1 MLISHNESNRS
12 WSEVRASCAS
22 VVRELRTRGVDGS
35 HRVLL
40 SSANSAASVLTTF
53 ALMEMGVSVGLV
65 DRGVTPNQFA
75 RLVAEANADFFV
87 SDHPETAPAFE
98 KPDAPWIPLHE
109 LEAAADG
116 TAEDAAELSF
126 DRWAQRSDALV
137 VWTSGSL
144 GRPKGIVR
152 SGSSVL
158 ANVSRTQDRMRYTE
172 SDVLLPL
179 LPFTHQYGLS
189 ILLLWWQ
196 AKAGLVLLPSRRT
209 DLALEAIVDR
219 GVTVVD
225 SVPAVYEGM
234 LRLLDRG
241 RTGTALLESVR
252 MWCVGGEPLQ
262 DDLQRRFTDRM
273 GKPLLDGYGSS
284 EAGNIALASPDNP
297 YHCGRPLSGI
307 KVTVVDDEDRPLPA
321 GQVGEVIV
329 HTPDIMVGMLEP
341 GGRVR
346 ESQRTVHRTQDL
358 GFLDEDGNLRVLGRK
373 AAVHRFGNTLYPDA
387 ITAKASE
394 CGRPVRV
401 VPVENGRFGTD
412 LVFVVADPEERPAAH
427 WRRVFA
433 ELVAE
438 YEQPNKVL
446 VVAEFPEHTNGKANL
461 TALRYMA
468 QAALRNRSSD
478 ESGGAGRS
486 GEAKKADADAGKP
499 AGPAIPFADRITVLQ
514 DVARLLSERRTE
526 ILGILTEVCNH
537 RTAVDE
543 IDASIE
549 ALEGAVAEVS
559 RHSPPAARQ
568 TAVLMPSNI
577 PLYGYILYVVIPSLY
592 SQKIVFRPSRMIDAQ
607 TRALHKLIGTVHD
620 LPVVLDD
627 SGQREFMDN
636 VGKKSDVVVFT
647 GSYEN
652 AESIREQ
659 LPPETVFCFFGQGI
673 NPFVVG
679 ADADLNRAVD
689 GLIKVRMLNS
699 GQDCFGPDVVFV
711 HTSVSAQFCNLL
723 ARRVDALRHGTPD
736 DASADYSAMFYDE
749 AFESTLDYL
758 RSKREFVAA
767 GGHIDFIDRH
777 VRPTVLIH
785 PTDTLFL
792 PPEMF
797 APVFNVV
804 PFSSEEWLGDVLR
817 HPYYAERA
825 MAASVFG
832 SMPDTVEALRD
843 RHMVS
848 VDQTLID
855 IEDGNKPFG
864 GRGIRANYIAVG
876 RKRHTE
882 PLLLSKA
889 VADYLPGKP

>member
-1 MLISHNESNRS
+1 MLISRNESSRS
-12 WSEVRASCAS
+12 WREVRIACAS
-22 VVRELRTRGVDGS
+22 VIRDLQARGVDDS

-40 SSANSAASVLTTF
+40 SSANSAASVLATF
-53 ALMEMGVSVGLV
+53 ALMELGVSVGLV

-75 RLVAEANADFFV
+75 RLVEEADADFFV
-87 SDHPETAPAFE
+87 SDHEESVPAFE
-98 KPDAPWIPLHE
+98 GLDAHWIPLRE
-109 LEAAADG
+109 LDEAAQR
-116 TAEDAAELSF
+116 DAGEPAELSF
-126 DRWAQRSDALV
+126 DRWARRSDALI

-158 ANVSRTQDRMRYTE
+158 ANVSRTQDRMKYTE

-196 AKAGLVLLPSRRT
+196 AKASLALLPSRRT
-209 DLALEAIVDR
+209 DLALEAIVDL

-225 SVPAVYEGM
+225 SVPAVYEGI

-241 RTGTALLESVR
+241 HTSTTLLESVR

-262 DDLQRRFTDRM
+262 DDLLRRFTEQM

-284 EAGNIALASPDNP
+284 EAGNIALAAPGNP
-297 YHCGRPLSGI
+297 LLCGRPLAGI
-307 KVTVVDDEDRPLPA
+307 TVTVVDDEDRPLSA
-321 GQVGEVIV
+321 GEVGEVIV

-346 ESQRTVHRTQDL
+346 ESQRAVHRTQDL
-358 GFLDEDGNLRVLGRK
+358 GFLDANGNLRVLGRK

-401 VPVENGRFGTD
+401 IPVENGRYGTD
-412 LVFVVADPEERPAAH
+412 LVFVVADPDERPAAH

-433 ELVAE
+433 DLVAE
-438 YEQPNKVL
+438 FEQPNKVL
-446 VVAEFPEHTNGKANL
+446 VVKQFPEHTNGKANL

-468 QAALRNRSSD
+468 QAALRSRP
-478 ESGGAGRS
+478 EKTA
-486 GEAKKADADAGKP
+486 AQPTAAKP
-499 AGPAIPFADRITVLQ
+499 AEQAIPFGDRITVLQ
-514 DVARLLSERRTE
+514 DVARLLSERRSE

-537 RTAVDE
+537 RTATDE

-559 RHSPPAARQ
+559 RYGPQAVGQ
-568 TAVLMPSNI
+568 TGVLMPSNI

-592 SQKIVFRPSRMIDAQ
+592 SQKVVFRPSRMIDAQ
-607 TRALHKLIGTVHD
+607 TRALHKLIGTVHE
-620 LPVVLDD
+620 LPLVLDD
-627 SGQREFMDN
+627 SGQREFMEN
-636 VGKKSDVVVFT
+636 VGTKSDVLVFT

-652 AESIREQ
+652 AETIREQ
-659 LPPETVFCFFGQGI
+659 LPRDTVFCFFGQGI

-679 ADADLNRAVD
+679 ADADLGKAVD
-689 GLIKVRMLNS
+689 GLVKVRMLNS

-723 ARRVDALRHGTPD
+723 SRRVEALRLGTPH
-736 DASADYSAMFYDE
+736 DATADYSAMFYDE
-749 AFESTLDYL
+749 AFASTLDYL
-758 RSKREFVAA
+758 CEKREFIAA
-767 GGHIDFIDRH
+767 GGRIDVVDRH

-785 PTDTLFL
+785 PTDDPFL

-804 PFSSEEWLGDVLR
+804 PYSSEEWLNELLR

-825 MAASVFG
+825 MAATVFG
-832 SMPDTVEALRD
+832 SLPDTVGALRE

-848 VDQTLID
+848 VDETLID
-855 IEDGNKPFG
+855 IESGNHPFG
-864 GRGIRANYIAVG
+864 GRGIRANYISVG

-889 VADYLPGKP
+889 VADHLPGKS

>member
-1 MLISHNESNRS
+1 MLISRNEGSRS
-12 WSEVRASCAS
+12 WREVRASCAG
-22 VVRELRTRGVDGS
+22 VARELRARGVDGS

-40 SSANSAASVLTTF
+40 SATNSTASVLTTF
-53 ALMEMGVSVGLV
+53 ALMELGVSVGLV

-75 RLVAEANADFFV
+75 RLVEEANADFFV
-87 SDHPETAPAFE
+87 SDHEAEQAAFTRL
-98 KPDAPWIPLHE
+98 DATWIPLKA
-109 LEAAADG
+109 LDDAAAHPTD
-116 TAEDAAELSF
+116 EVSELSF
-126 DRWAQRSDALV
+126 DRWAGRADALI

-144 GRPKGIVR
+144 GRPKGVVR
-152 SGSSVL
+152 SGGSVL
-158 ANVSRTQDRMRYTE
+158 ANVQRTQDRMRYTE
-172 SDVLLPL
+172 DDVLLPL

-196 AKAGLVLLPSRRT
+196 AKASLVLLPSRRT
-209 DLALEAIVDR
+209 DLALEAVVDL

-225 SVPAVYEGM
+225 SVPAVYEGV

-241 RTGTALLESVR
+241 RTSTSLLESVR

-262 DDLQRRFTDRM
+262 DDLQRRFTETL

-284 EAGNIALASPDNP
+284 EAGNIALASADNP
-297 YHCGRPLSGI
+297 YHCGRALDGI
-307 KVTVVDDEDRPLPA
+307 TVTVVDDEGRPLPA
-321 GQVGEVIV
+321 GEVGEVVV
-329 HTPDIMVGMLEP
+329 HTPDLMVGMLEP

-346 ESQRTVHRTQDL
+346 EHQRTVHRTQDL
-358 GFLDEDGNLRVLGRK
+358 GRLDEDGNLRVLGRK

-412 LVFVVADPEERPAAH
+412 LVFVVADPEGQPAAH

-433 ELVAE
+433 GLVAE

-446 VVAEFPEHTNGKANL
+446 VVPEFPEHTNGKANL

-468 QAALRNRSSD
+468 QAALRK
-478 ESGGAGRS
+478 GAEQP
-486 GEAKKADADAGKP
+486 GEKAKEAAST
-499 AGPAIPFADRITVLQ
+499 GPAIPFADRITVLQ
-514 DVARLLSERRTE
+514 DVARLLSERRAE
-526 ILGILTEVCNH
+526 VLNILTEVSHH
-537 RTAVDE
+537 RTAADE

-568 TAVLMPSNI
+568 IAVLMPSNI

-592 SQKIVFRPSRMIDAQ
+592 GQRIVFRPSRMIDAQ
-607 TRALHKLIGTVHD
+607 TRALHKLLSTVHS
-620 LPVVLDD
+620 LPLELDG
-627 SGQREFMDN
+627 SGQREFLDN
-636 VGKKSDVVVFT
+636 VGKKSDVLVFT

-652 AESIREQ
+652 AEQIREQ
-659 LPPETVFCFFGQGI
+659 LPRETVFCFFGQGI

-679 ADADLNRAVD
+679 TDADLNRAVD
-689 GLIKVRMLNS
+689 GLIRVRMLNS
-699 GQDCFGPDVVFV
+699 GQDCFGPDVAFV

-723 ARRVDALRHGTPD
+723 TRRVEALRHGSPH
-736 DASADYSAMFYDE
+736 DATADYSGMFYEE
-749 AFESTLDYL
+749 AFDATLNYL
-758 RSKREFVAA
+758 REKREFVAA
-767 GGHIDFIDRH
+767 GGRIDFVDRH

-785 PTDTLFL
+785 PTDSQFL

-804 PFSSEEWLGDVLR
+804 PFSSAEELAELLR

-832 SMPDTVEALRD
+832 SLPGIVESLRE

-848 VDQTLID
+848 VDETLIE

-864 GRGIRANYIAVG
+864 GRGIRANYVCVD
-876 RKRHTE
+876 RKRHAE

-889 VADYLPGKP
+889 VADHLPGKS

>member
-1 MLISHNESNRS
+1 MLISRNEGNRS
-12 WSEVRASCAS
+12 WREVRASCAS
-22 VVRELRTRGVDGS
+22 VTRALRSRGVDGD

-40 SSANSAASVLTTF
+40 SAANSTASVLTTL
-53 ALMEMGVSVGLV
+53 ALMDMGVSVGLV

-75 RLVAEANADFFV
+75 RLVEEANADFFI
-87 SDHPETAPAFE
+87 SDHEEQAPAFA
-98 KPDAPWIPLHE
+98 KLDAPWIPLQE
-109 LEAAADG
+109 LGTAAD
-116 TAEDAAELSF
+116 EDGEPAELSF
-126 DRWAQRSDALV
+126 DRWARRPDALI

-144 GRPKGIVR
+144 GRPKGVVR

-158 ANVSRTQDRMRYTE
+158 ANVSRTQDRMKYTE

-209 DLALEAIVDR
+209 DLALEAVVDL

-225 SVPAVYEGM
+225 SVPAVYEGI

-241 RTGTALLESVR
+241 RASTALLESVR

-262 DDLQRRFTDRM
+262 DDLQRRFTERL

-284 EAGNIALASPDNP
+284 EAGNIALAAPDNP
-297 YHCGRPLSGI
+297 HHCGRPLDGI
-307 KVTVVDDEDRPLPA
+307 TVTVVDEEDRPLPA

-329 HTPDIMVGMLEP
+329 HTPDLMVGMLEP

-346 ESQRTVHRTQDL
+346 ENQRTVHRTQDL
-358 GFLDEDGNLRVLGRK
+358 GFLDEHGNLRILGRK

-433 ELVAE
+433 GLVAE

-446 VVAEFPEHTNGKANL
+446 VVSEFPEHTNGKANL
-461 TALRYMA
+461 TALGYMA
-468 QAALRNRSSD
+468 QAALR
-478 ESGGAGRS
+478 SGRAE
-486 GEAKKADADAGKP
+486 EAKEAEAAERAAKP
-499 AGPAIPFADRITVLQ
+499 AGPAVPFTDRITVLQ
-514 DVARLLSERRTE
+514 DVARLLAERRPE
-526 ILGILTEVCNH
+526 VLRILTEVSNH
-537 RTAVDE
+537 RTAADE

-559 RHSPPAARQ
+559 RYRPPAAGQ
-568 TAVLMPSNI
+568 IGVLMPSNI

-592 SQKIVFRPSRMIDAQ
+592 SRRIVFRPSRMIDSQ
-607 TRALHKLIGTVHD
+607 TRALHKLISTVHD
-620 LPVVLDD
+620 LPLVLDD
-627 SGQREFMDN
+627 SGQREFLDN
-636 VGKKSDVVVFT
+636 VGKKSDVLVFT

-652 AESIREQ
+652 AETIREQ
-659 LPPETVFCFFGQGI
+659 LPRETVFCFFGQGI
-673 NPFVVG
+673 NPYVVG

-689 GLIKVRMLNS
+689 GLIRVRMLNS
-699 GQDCFGPDVVFV
+699 GQDCFGPDAVFV

-723 ARRVDALRHGTPD
+723 SRRVEALRLGAPYDST
-736 DASADYSAMFYDE
+736 ADYSAMFYDE
-749 AFESTLDYL
+749 AFETTLDYL
-758 RSKREFVAA
+758 RGKREFVAA
-767 GGHIDFIDRH
+767 GGRIDFVDRH

-804 PFSSEEWLGDVLR
+804 PFSSEDWLNEVLR

-832 SMPDTVEALRD
+832 SLPKTVEALRE

-848 VDQTLID
+848 VDETLID

-864 GRGIRANYIAVG
+864 GRGIRANYIAVD

-889 VADYLPGKP
+889 VADYLPGRS

>member
-1 MLISHNESNRS
+1 MCSRVLISRNESDRS
-12 WSEVRASCAS
+12 WREVRAACAS
-22 VVRELRTRGVDGS
+22 VVQELRARGVDDS

-40 SSANSAASVLTTF
+40 SSANSAASVLATF
-53 ALMEMGVSVGLV
+53 ALMEIGVSVGLV

-75 RLVAEANADFFV
+75 RLVAEADADFFV
-87 SDHPETAPAFE
+87 SDHEEPAAAFE
-98 KPDAPWIPLHE
+98 KLDARWVPLQA
-109 LEAAADG
+109 LATAAEHSEG
-116 TAEDAAELSF
+116 EPAELSF
-126 DRWAQRSDALV
+126 ERWAQRSDALI

-158 ANVSRTQDRMRYTE
+158 ANVSRTQDRMQYTE
-172 SDVLLPL
+172 ADVLLPL

-196 AKAGLVLLPSRRT
+196 AKASLVLLPSRRT
-209 DLALEAIVDR
+209 DLALDAIVDL

-225 SVPAVYEGM
+225 SVPAVYEGV
-234 LRLLDRG
+234 LRLLGRG
-241 RTGTALLESVR
+241 HTSTTLLESVR
-252 MWCVGGEPLQ
+252 MWCVGGEPMQ
-262 DDLQRRFTDRM
+262 DDLLRRFTEQL

-284 EAGNIALASPDNP
+284 EAGNIALAAPGNP
-297 YHCGRPLSGI
+297 VRCGRPLPGI
-307 KVTVVDDEDRPLPA
+307 TVTVVDDEDRPLPA
-321 GQVGEVIV
+321 GEVGEVIV
-329 HTPDIMVGMLEP
+329 HSPDLMVGMLEP

-346 ESQRTVHRTQDL
+346 ETQRTVHRTQDL

-401 VPVENGRFGTD
+401 VPVENGRYGTD

-433 ELVAE
+433 DLVAE
-438 YEQPNKVL
+438 FEQPNKVL
-446 VVAEFPEHTNGKANL
+446 VVPEFPEHTNGKANL
-461 TALRYMA
+461 TALGYMA
-468 QAALRNRSSD
+468 QAALRNREQKAEAD
-478 ESGGAGRS
+478 RS
-486 GEAKKADADAGKP
+486 APKP
-499 AGPAIPFADRITVLQ
+499 TGPAIPFGDRITVLQ

-537 RTAVDE
+537 RTATDE

-549 ALEGAVAEVS
+549 ALEGAVAEVARYGPQAS
-559 RHSPPAARQ
+559 RLTS
-568 TAVLMPSNI
+568 VLMPSNI

-592 SQKIVFRPSRMIDAQ
+592 SEKIVFRPSRMIDHQ
-607 TRALHKLIGTVHD
+607 TRALHKLIATVHD
-620 LPVVLDD
+620 LPLVLDD

-636 VGKKSDVVVFT
+636 VGKKSDVLVFT

-652 AESIREQ
+652 AETIREQ
-659 LPPETVFCFFGQGI
+659 LPQETVFCFFGQGI
-673 NPFVVG
+673 NPYIVG
-679 ADADLNRAVD
+679 ADAHLNRAVD

-723 ARRVDALRHGTPD
+723 TRRVEALRHGAPS
-736 DASADYSAMFYDE
+736 DATADYSALFYDE

-767 GGHIDFIDRH
+767 GGRIDFVDRH

-785 PTDTLFL
+785 PTDTQFL

-804 PFSSEEWLGDVLR
+804 PYSSQEWLNELLR

-832 SMPDTVEALRD
+832 SLPDTVEVLRE

-848 VDQTLID
+848 VGETLIE
-855 IEDGNKPFG
+855 IENGNKPFG
-864 GRGIRANYIAVG
+864 GRGIRANYVSVG

-882 PLLLSKA
+882 PLLLSKV
-889 VADYLPGKP
+889 VASYLPGKS

>member
-1 MLISHNESNRS
+1 MCLLVLISQKESSRS
-12 WSEVRASCAS
+12 WHEVRVACAG
-22 VVRELRTRGVDGS
+22 VIRELEARGVDDS

-40 SSANSAASVLTTF
+40 SSVNSATSVLATF

-75 RLVAEANADFFV
+75 RLVEEADADFFV
-87 SDHPETAPAFE
+87 SDHEETHPAFD
-98 KPDAPWIPLHE
+98 KLDARWIPLRE
-109 LEAAADG
+109 L
-116 TAEDAAELSF
+116 DAATQRDGDEPADLSF
-126 DRWAQRSDALV
+126 DRWARRTDALI

-144 GRPKGIVR
+144 GRPKGVVR

-158 ANVSRTQDRMRYTE
+158 ANVSRTQDRMKYTE
-172 SDVLLPL
+172 SDVLMPL

-196 AKAGLVLLPSRRT
+196 AKASLVLLPSRRT
-209 DLALEAIVDR
+209 DLALEAVVDL

-225 SVPAVYEGM
+225 SVPAVYEGI
-234 LRLLDRG
+234 LRLLGRG
-241 RTGTALLESVR
+241 SMNTALLESVR

-262 DDLQRRFTDRM
+262 DDLLRRFTEQVGR
-273 GKPLLDGYGSS
+273 PLLDGYGSS
-284 EAGNIALASPDNP
+284 EAGNIALAAPDNP
-297 YHCGRPLSGI
+297 HHCGRPLSGI
-307 KVTVVDDEDRPLPA
+307 TITVVDDEDRPLPA
-321 GQVGEVIV
+321 GEVGEVLV

-358 GFLDEDGNLRVLGRK
+358 GYLDEDGNLRVLGRK

-387 ITAKASE
+387 IAAKASE

-401 VPVENGRFGTD
+401 IPVENGRYGTD
-412 LVFVVADPEERPAAH
+412 LVFVVADPEEQPAAH
-427 WRRVFA
+427 WRRMFT

-438 YEQPNKVL
+438 FEQPNKVL
-446 VVAEFPEHTNGKANL
+446 VVKEFPAHTNGKANL
-461 TALRYMA
+461 TALGYMA
-468 QAALRNRSSD
+468 QAALRTRA
-478 ESGGAGRS
+478 EKA
-486 GEAKKADADAGKP
+486 EAKQGPAKP
-499 AGPAIPFADRITVLQ
+499 AGPAIPFGDRITVLQ
-514 DVARLLSERRTE
+514 DVARLLSERRSE
-526 ILGILTEVCNH
+526 ILGILTEVSNH
-537 RTAVDE
+537 RTAADE

-549 ALEGAVAEVS
+549 ALEGAVAEVA
-559 RHSPPAARQ
+559 RYGPQAAAQ

-592 SQKIVFRPSRMIDAQ
+592 SRRIVFRPSRMIDAQ

-620 LPVVLDD
+620 LPLVLDD

-636 VGKKSDVVVFT
+636 VGKKSDVLVFT

-652 AESIREQ
+652 AETIREQ
-659 LPPETVFCFFGQGI
+659 LPRETVFCFFGQGI

-679 ADADLNRAVD
+679 GDANLGKAVD

-723 ARRVDALRHGTPD
+723 ARRVEALRQGTAD

-749 AFESTLDYL
+749 AFEATLDYL
-758 RSKREFVAA
+758 RDKREFVAA
-767 GGHIDFIDRH
+767 GGRIDFVDRH

-785 PTDTLFL
+785 PTDTPFL

-804 PFSSEEWLGDVLR
+804 PYSSQEWLNELLR

-825 MAASVFG
+825 MAATVFG
-832 SMPDTVEALRD
+832 TMPETVEVLRD

-848 VDQTLID
+848 VDETLID
-855 IEDGNKPFG
+855 IENGNKPFG
-864 GRGIRANYIAVG
+864 GRGIRANYISVG

-889 VADYLPGKP
+889 VADYLPGKS

>member
-1 MLISHNESNRS
+1 MLISRNESNRS
-12 WSEVRASCAS
+12 WDEVRAACAG
-22 VVRELRTRGVDGS
+22 VIRELEARGVGES

-40 SSANSAASVLTTF
+40 SCANSAASVLATF
-53 ALMEMGVSVGLV
+53 ALMELGVSVGLV
-65 DRGVTPNQFA
+65 DRGVTPNQLA
-75 RLVAEANADFFV
+75 RLVEEANADFFV
-87 SDHPETAPAFE
+87 SDHEQSEPAFD
-98 KPDAPWIPLHE
+98 KTAARWIPL
-109 LEAAADG
+109 ADLG
-116 TAEDAAELSF
+116 GDAAEQAAGPAADLSF
-126 DRWAQRSDALV
+126 DRWARRSDALI

-158 ANVSRTQDRMRYTE
+158 ANVSRTQDRMKYTE
-172 SDVLLPL
+172 SDVLMPL

-209 DLALEAIVDR
+209 DQALEAVVDH

-234 LRLLDRG
+234 LRMLDRG
-241 RTGTALLESVR
+241 HTSTTLLESVR

-262 DDLQRRFTDRM
+262 DDLLRRFTEQT

-284 EAGNIALASPDNP
+284 EAGNVALASPDNP
-297 YHCGRPLSGI
+297 HHAGRPLTGI
-307 KVTVVDDEDRPLPA
+307 TVTVVDDEDRPLPP
-321 GQVGEVIV
+321 GEVGEVVV
-329 HTPDIMVGMLEP
+329 HTPDIMVGTLEP

-346 ESQRTVHRTQDL
+346 ESQRTAHRTQDL
-358 GFLDEDGNLRVLGRK
+358 GYLDADGNLRVLGRK

-401 VPVENGRFGTD
+401 IPVENGRFGTD

-427 WRRVFA
+427 WRRIFA

-446 VVAEFPEHTNGKANL
+446 VVKEFPAHTNGKANL
-461 TALRYMA
+461 TALGYMA
-468 QAALRNRSSD
+468 QAALRSRA
-478 ESGGAGRS
+478 EKA
-486 GEAKKADADAGKP
+486 EARQQAAAKP
-499 AGPAIPFADRITVLQ
+499 AGPAIPFNDRITVLR
-514 DVARLLSERRTE
+514 DVARLLGERRTE

-537 RTAVDE
+537 RTAADE
-543 IDASIE
+543 IDASLE
-549 ALEGAVAEVS
+549 ALEGAVAEVA
-559 RHSPPAARQ
+559 RYGPQAAEQ

-592 SQKIVFRPSRMIDAQ
+592 SRRIVFRPSRMIGEQ

-620 LPVVLDD
+620 LPLVLDD
-627 SGQREFMDN
+627 SEQREFMDN
-636 VGKKSDVVVFT
+636 VGKKSDVLVFT

-652 AESIREQ
+652 AETIREQ
-659 LPPETVFCFFGQGI
+659 LPRETVFCFFGQGI

-679 ADADLNRAVD
+679 GDAHLGRAVD
-689 GLIKVRMLNS
+689 GLVRVRMLNS

-723 ARRVDALRHGTPD
+723 SRRVEALRLGTPH
-736 DASADYSAMFYDE
+736 DATADYSAMFYDE

-758 RSKREFVAA
+758 RGKREFVAA
-767 GGHIDFIDRH
+767 GGRIDFIDRH

-785 PTDTLFL
+785 PTDTPFL

-804 PFSSEEWLGDVLR
+804 PYSSQEWLNELLR

-825 MAASVFG
+825 MAATVFG
-832 SMPDTVEALRD
+832 TMPETVEALRD

-848 VDQTLID
+848 VDETLID
-855 IEDGNKPFG
+855 IENGNKPFG
-864 GRGIRANYIAVG
+864 GRGIRANYISVG

-889 VADYLPGKP
+889 VADYLPGKS

>member
-1 MLISHNESNRS
+1 MLISRNEGSRS
-12 WSEVRASCAS
+12 WREVRASCAGIA
-22 VVRELRTRGVDGS
+22 RALRARGVDGS

-40 SSANSAASVLTTF
+40 SAANSTTSVLTTL

-65 DRGVTPNQFA
+65 DRGVTPNQLA
-75 RLVAEANADFFV
+75 RLVEEAAADHFV
-87 SDHPETAPAFE
+87 SDHDTEQPAFT
-98 KPDAPWIPLHE
+98 KLDAPWIPLGE
-109 LEAAADG
+109 LAGAAQD
-116 TAEDAAELSF
+116 TTETAELSF
-126 DRWAQRSDALV
+126 DRWAARQDALI

-144 GRPKGIVR
+144 GRPKGVVR

-172 SDVLLPL
+172 DDVLLPL

-196 AKAGLVLLPSRRT
+196 AKASLVLLPSRRT
-209 DLALEAIVDR
+209 DLALEAIGDL

-225 SVPAVYEGM
+225 SVPAVYDGM

-241 RTGTALLESVR
+241 RADTAPLASVR

-262 DDLQRRFTDRM
+262 DDLRRRFTERL

-284 EAGNIALASPDNP
+284 EAGNIALAAPDNP
-297 YHCGRPLSGI
+297 VHCGRPLDGI
-307 KVTVVDDEDRPLPA
+307 TITVVDDEDRPLPP
-321 GQVGEVIV
+321 GEVGEVVV
-329 HTPDIMVGMLEP
+329 HTPDLLVGMLEP

-346 ESQRTVHRTQDL
+346 EHQRTVHRTQDL
-358 GFLDEDGNLRVLGRK
+358 GFLDADGNLRVLGRK

-401 VPVENGRFGTD
+401 IPVENGRFGTD
-412 LVFVVADPEERPAAH
+412 LVFVVVDPEQRPAAH

-438 YEQPNKVL
+438 YEQPGKVL
-446 VVAEFPEHTNGKANL
+446 VVDEFPEHTNGKANL

-468 QAALRNRSSD
+468 QAALRGRGTQ
-478 ESGGAGRS
+478 EEAGQS
-486 GEAKKADADAGKP
+486 AAPPKP

-514 DVARLLSERRTE
+514 DVARLLAERRAE
-526 ILGILTEVCNH
+526 VLGILTEVCNH

-543 IDASIE
+543 IDASLE

-559 RHSPPAARQ
+559 RHSPPAAGQ
-568 TAVLMPSNI
+568 IGVLMPSNI
-577 PLYGYILYVVIPSLY
+577 PLYGYILYVVIPALY
-592 SQKIVFRPSRMIDAQ
+592 SRRVVFRPSRTIAAQ
-607 TRALHKLIGTVHD
+607 TRALHKLISTVHD
-620 LPVVLDD
+620 LPLELDD
-627 SGQREFMDN
+627 SDQRAFLDK
-636 VGKKSDVVVFT
+636 VGKKSDVLVFT

-652 AESIREQ
+652 AEHIRAQ
-659 LPPETVFCFFGQGI
+659 LPKETVFCFFGQGI

-689 GLIKVRMLNS
+689 GLARVRMLNS

-723 ARRVDALRHGTPD
+723 ARRVDALRHGTSD
-736 DASADYSAMFYDE
+736 DPAADYSSMFYDE
-749 AFESTLDYL
+749 AFQSTLDYL
-758 RSKREFVAA
+758 RDKREFVAA
-767 GGHIDFIDRH
+767 GGRIDFVDRH

-785 PTDTLFL
+785 PTDHLFL

-804 PFSSEEWLGDVLR
+804 PFSSEQWLDEVLR

-832 SMPDTVEALRD
+832 TLPGIVEALRE

-848 VDQTLID
+848 VDETLID

-864 GRGIRANYIAVG
+864 GRGIRANYVAVG
-876 RKRHTE
+876 RKRHAE

-889 VADYLPGKP
+889 VADYLPGRS

>member
-1 MLISHNESNRS
+1 MLISRNESSRS
-12 WSEVRASCAS
+12 WREVRISCAS
-22 VVRELRTRGVDGS
+22 VIRELQARGVDES

-40 SSANSAASVLTTF
+40 SSANSAASVLATF
-53 ALMEMGVSVGLV
+53 ALMELGVSVGLV

-75 RLVAEANADFFV
+75 RLVEEADADFFV
-87 SDHPETAPAFE
+87 SDHEESTPAFE
-98 KPDAPWIPLHE
+98 ALDAHWIPLGE
-109 LEAAADG
+109 LDEAARR
-116 TAEDAAELSF
+116 TAGEPAELSF
-126 DRWAQRSDALV
+126 DRWARRSDALI

-158 ANVSRTQDRMRYTE
+158 ANVSRTQDRMKYTE

-196 AKAGLVLLPSRRT
+196 AKASLALLPSRRT
-209 DLALEAIVDR
+209 DLALEAVVDL

-225 SVPAVYEGM
+225 SVPAVYEGI

-241 RTGTALLESVR
+241 HTSTNLLESVR

-262 DDLQRRFTDRM
+262 DDLLRRFTERT

-284 EAGNIALASPDNP
+284 EAGNIALAAPDNP
-297 YHCGRPLSGI
+297 HLCGRPLAGI
-307 KVTVVDDEDRPLPA
+307 TVTVVDDEDRPLPA
-321 GQVGEVIV
+321 GEVGEVIV
-329 HTPDIMVGMLEP
+329 STPDIMAGMLEP

-358 GFLDEDGNLRVLGRK
+358 GFLDEHGNLRVLGRK

-401 VPVENGRFGTD
+401 IPVENGRFGTD
-412 LVFVVADPEERPAAH
+412 LVFVVADPDERPAAH

-433 ELVAE
+433 DLVAE
-438 YEQPNKVL
+438 FEQPNKVL
-446 VVAEFPEHTNGKANL
+446 VVKQFPEHTNGKANL

-468 QAALRNRSSD
+468 QAALRSRAEKTAAPRTTS
-478 ESGGAGRS
+478 EP
-486 GEAKKADADAGKP
+486 ADR
-499 AGPAIPFADRITVLQ
+499 AIPFGDRITVLQ
-514 DVARLLSERRTE
+514 NVARLLSERRSE

-537 RTAVDE
+537 RTATDE

-549 ALEGAVAEVS
+549 ALEGAVAEV
-559 RHSPPAARQ
+559 ARYGPQPVGQ
-568 TAVLMPSNI
+568 TGVLMPSNI

-592 SQKIVFRPSRMIDAQ
+592 SQKVVFRPSRMIDAQ
-607 TRALHKLIGTVHD
+607 TRALHKLIGTVHE
-620 LPVVLDD
+620 LPLVLDT
-627 SGQREFMDN
+627 SGQREFMEN
-636 VGKKSDVVVFT
+636 VGKKSDVLVFT

-652 AESIREQ
+652 AETIREQ
-659 LPPETVFCFFGQGI
+659 LPRDTVFCFFGQGI

-679 ADADLNRAVD
+679 ADADLSKAVD
-689 GLIKVRMLNS
+689 GLVKVRMLNS
-699 GQDCFGPDVVFV
+699 GQDCFGPDAVFV

-723 ARRVDALRHGTPD
+723 SRRVEALRLGTAH
-736 DASADYSAMFYDE
+736 DATADYSAMFYDE
-749 AFESTLDYL
+749 AFASTLDYL
-758 RSKREFVAA
+758 CENREFIAA
-767 GGHIDFIDRH
+767 GGRIDVVDRH

-785 PTDTLFL
+785 PTDAPFL

-804 PFSSEEWLGDVLR
+804 PYSSQEWLNDLLR

-825 MAASVFG
+825 MAATVFG
-832 SMPDTVEALRD
+832 CMPDTVEALRD

-848 VDQTLID
+848 VDETLID
-855 IEDGNKPFG
+855 IESGNHPFG
-864 GRGIRANYIAVG
+864 GRGIRANYISVG

-889 VADYLPGKP
+889 VADHLPGKS